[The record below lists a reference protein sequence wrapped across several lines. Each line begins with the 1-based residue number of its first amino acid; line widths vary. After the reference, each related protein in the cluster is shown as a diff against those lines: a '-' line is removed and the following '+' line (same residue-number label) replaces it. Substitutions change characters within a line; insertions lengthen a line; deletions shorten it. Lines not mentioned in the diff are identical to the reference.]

1 MKKRLLT
8 LLLALAMMLAAVACS
23 QKANEAEIPAP
34 LKVTEKG
41 DISKAFVD
49 DQSGACE
56 IVYEF
61 SSLKD
66 FYVYMTT
73 GSNDPE
79 DYDDP
84 PMLILR
90 QNFAPEVFSQRYVP
104 IDTIFQEFNKSLKDP
119 SKISTRLSK
128 PYFAYYYEEFVLVIE
143 RSANLY
149 KGNTASD
156 YYTAMAEAY
165 KGILPFTSENIS
177 DFSTTE
183 QALKAK
189 ESGYLKRAL
198 AGYEAVYEYK
208 ERQLQSVV
216 LIVDD
221 CLIRISRIIPSE
233 KRDSAELF
241 ESFMNREANA
251 AVTPFFSA
259 DEQEYKTA
267 LAKLVTGIR
276 ALEQLAQGPVV
287 ITPAPAITTAKA
299 PAEETVEM
307 PAETIEEEPK
317 ETTGETMAE
326 TMTVTTAPQSVP
338 FIELHYHGNRNN
350 SHKIYEG
357 EEYFYLLELISRA
370 DGVKGESTMGY
381 YGVPY
386 TLVVHLSEDSEPFS
400 FSLWT
405 KTQYSVSNG
414 EKDEYGY
421 LYFLETDLSELYE
434 YLEAKYPF
442 SFWYGE

>member
-8 LLLALAMMLAAVACS
+8 LLLALSMMLAVVACS

-41 DISKAFVD
+41 DISKAFAN

-66 FYVYMTT
+66 FYVYMIT
-73 GSNDPE
+73 GSKDPT

-90 QNFAPEVFSQRYVP
+90 QSFGPETFSYCYVP
-104 IDTIFQEFNKSLKDP
+104 IDTIFHEFNKSLKAP
-119 SKISTRLSK
+119 SKISTRISK
-128 PYFAYYYEEFVLVIE
+128 PYFAYRYEDFVLVIE

-149 KGNTASD
+149 SGNTASD
-156 YYTAMAEAY
+156 YYTAMAEVY
-165 KGILPFTSENIS
+165 QGILPFTYENIS
-177 DFSTTE
+177 DFATAE
-183 QALKAK
+183 QALKEK
-189 ESGYLKRAL
+189 ESGYLKRSL
-198 AGYEAVYEYK
+198 SGYEAVYEYK
-208 ERQLQSVV
+208 ERQLQSVA

-241 ESFMNREANA
+241 ESFMSREVNA

-276 ALEQLAQGPVV
+276 ALEQPTYDPAV
-287 ITPAPAITTAKA
+287 IRPAPMITTAKA

-307 PAETIEEEPK
+307 PTETIGEEPGK
-317 ETTGETMAE
+317 TTGQTMAE

-400 FSLWT
+400 FFLWT

-414 EKDEYGY
+414 ERDEYGY
-421 LYFLETDLSELYE
+421 LYFLETDLRELYE
-434 YLEAKYPF
+434 YLEAKYPS